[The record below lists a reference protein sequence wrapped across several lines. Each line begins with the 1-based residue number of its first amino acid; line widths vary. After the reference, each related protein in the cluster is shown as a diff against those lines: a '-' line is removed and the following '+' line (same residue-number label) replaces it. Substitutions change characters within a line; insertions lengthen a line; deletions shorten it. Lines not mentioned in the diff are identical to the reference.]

1 MTRYSK
7 KSNLISKVY
16 NALGGKPEQMLY
28 IFNNGGTNHYKIGIT
43 KDLCSRYSDG
53 NTFASGGI
61 NIIKVL
67 PLDTREEARFCE
79 KALHKYYK
87 QFRTRPEQPR
97 HEWFALCKA
106 EVTKLCELETKKDLL
121 EFCKKIVD
129 SQNK

>member
-79 KALHKYYK
+79 KALHKY
-87 QFRTRPEQPR
+87 
-97 HEWFALCKA
+97 
-106 EVTKLCELETKKDLL
+106 
-121 EFCKKIVD
+121 
-129 SQNK
+129 